1 MTDIKVTLINT
12 LKDIDPLTWDQCACP
27 ETKNGAR
34 PLDPFTTFRFLFA
47 LEESKSVGENTGWV
61 PNYLIASRKSSVLGV
76 MPLYLKGHSQGE
88 YIFDHNWA
96 QAYSQA
102 GGHYYPKF
110 QIAVPF
116 TPVSGRRLLV
126 KPGHESSVSEAL
138 IGAAKQIAIDNQVS
152 SIHFTFCADCEVELA
167 EKWQMLGRKSLQY
180 HWLNN
185 SYRDFEDFLS
195 NLSSRKRKAIKKERR
210 VALQFGG
217 EISQFSGTDITPN
230 LWDSFWKFYQDT
242 GARKWGVPYLKRS
255 FFDIVQEKMRDDVLL
270 VMAHRDGKY
279 IAGALNFIG
288 RDTLFGRYWGCNE
301 DHSCLHYE
309 LCYYQAIDYAL
320 SQQLKKVEAGA
331 QGEHKL
337 ARGYMPA
344 ITNSMH
350 WFLDKKFHSAVER
363 YLNEERSIIH
373 DQYNHILIDG
383 PFKKE

>member
-61 PNYLIASRKSSVLGV
+61 PHYLIASRKSSVLGV

-185 SYRDFEDFLS
+185 SYKDFEDFLS

-383 PFKKE
+383 PFKK

>member
-12 LKDIDPLTWDQCACP
+12 LKDIDPLIWDQCACP

-61 PNYLIASRKSSVLGV
+61 PHYLIASRKSSVLGV

-185 SYRDFEDFLS
+185 SYKDFEDFLS

-217 EISQFSGTDITPN
+217 EISQFSGADITPN

-350 WFLDKKFHSAVER
+350 WFLDKKFHSAVEK
-363 YLNEERSIIH
+363 YLNEERAIIH
-373 DQYNHILIDG
+373 DQYNNILIDG
-383 PFKKE
+383 PFKK

>member
-12 LKDIDPLTWDQCACP
+12 LKDIDPLIWDQCACP

>member
-1 MTDIKVTLINT
+1 M
-12 LKDIDPLTWDQCACP
+12 
-27 ETKNGAR
+27 
-34 PLDPFTTFRFLFA
+34 
-47 LEESKSVGENTGWV
+47 
-61 PNYLIASRKSSVLGV
+61 
-76 MPLYLKGHSQGE
+76 
-88 YIFDHNWA
+88 
-96 QAYSQA
+96 
-102 GGHYYPKF
+102 
-110 QIAVPF
+110 
-116 TPVSGRRLLV
+116 V

-185 SYRDFEDFLS
+185 SYKDFEDFLS

-217 EISQFSGTDITPN
+217 EIFQFSGTDITPN

>member
-12 LKDIDPLTWDQCACP
+12 LKDIDPLIWDQCACP

-185 SYRDFEDFLS
+185 SYKDFEDFLS

-217 EISQFSGTDITPN
+217 EISQFSGADITPN

-363 YLNEERSIIH
+363 YLNEEREIIH
-373 DQYNHILIDG
+373 DQYNNILIDG
-383 PFKKE
+383 PFKK

>member
-34 PLDPFTTFRFLFA
+34 PLDPFTTYRFLFA

-138 IGAAKQIAIDNQVS
+138 ILS
-152 SIHFTFCADCEVELA
+152 LIH
-167 EKWQMLGRKSLQY
+167 
-180 HWLNN
+180 
-185 SYRDFEDFLS
+185 
-195 NLSSRKRKAIKKERR
+195 I
-210 VALQFGG
+210 
-217 EISQFSGTDITPN
+217 
-230 LWDSFWKFYQDT
+230 
-242 GARKWGVPYLKRS
+242 
-255 FFDIVQEKMRDDVLL
+255 
-270 VMAHRDGKY
+270 
-279 IAGALNFIG
+279 
-288 RDTLFGRYWGCNE
+288 
-301 DHSCLHYE
+301 
-309 LCYYQAIDYAL
+309 
-320 SQQLKKVEAGA
+320 
-331 QGEHKL
+331 
-337 ARGYMPA
+337 
-344 ITNSMH
+344 
-350 WFLDKKFHSAVER
+350 
-363 YLNEERSIIH
+363 
-373 DQYNHILIDG
+373 
-383 PFKKE
+383 

>member
-61 PNYLIASRKSSVLGV
+61 PHYLIASRKSSVLGV

-217 EISQFSGTDITPN
+217 EISQFSGADITPN

-350 WFLDKKFHSAVER
+350 WFLDKKFHSAVEK
-363 YLNEERSIIH
+363 YLNEERAIIH
-373 DQYNHILIDG
+373 DQYNNILIDG
-383 PFKKE
+383 PFKK